1 MASRGRQALRTL
13 AVAWLLCAHTA
24 ATPVA
29 AVAVDESR
37 ATSLVLIT
45 IDTLRADHVHAYGGP
60 VPTPS
65 LDRLASQGVLVESAY
80 SPTPSTGPAHVSLL
94 TGLHVWRHRTLQNAI
109 PLDPRLPTLA
119 NILGDSGF
127 ETGAFVSSYILHR
140 RFGFHRG
147 FATYVFE
154 PSEPY
159 LWRGKR
165 RKRFWTRGEE
175 TTRAAN
181 SWLSKHAEGP
191 FFLWVH
197 YFDPHWPYRPP
208 VGFRVSPQ
216 DPVDLTGK
224 KLPRDQR
231 VRGARH
237 LKDLNRA
244 YRGEVA
250 YVDAQVGKLLER
262 IKLLGADARTAVVLT
277 SDHGEGLGDHGV
289 MEHGLHLFEE
299 LVRVPMIIRAPGLP
313 AGRRVSGPAQLEDL
327 APTILALLGVDA
339 PPIFDGVDLLPWLR
353 GEIDVS
359 PRAAV
364 VGARASNKGMRPYF
378 YIREGSKKWI
388 GQRDGPGSLYDL
400 SRDPG
405 ESDPEDSVEMPSR
418 LTEIVAAPEADGVA
432 LAERPDPEV
441 LRALRALGYAD

>member
-13 AVAWLLCAHTA
+13 AVAWLLGAHTA
-24 ATPVA
+24 ATP
-29 AVAVDESR
+29 AVADDEHH

-45 IDTLRADHVHAYGGP
+45 IDTLRADHVRAYGGP

-65 LDRLASQGVLVESAY
+65 LDRLASQGVLLETAY

-119 NILGDSGF
+119 ELLGQSGL

-140 RFGFHRG
+140 RFGFHQG

-159 LWRGKR
+159 TWRGKVR
-165 RKRFWTRGEE
+165 QRFWTRGEE

-181 SWLSKHAEGP
+181 TWLSKHAEAP

-216 DPVDLTGK
+216 DPVDLAGK
-224 KLPRDQR
+224 KLPQDQR

-237 LKDLNRA
+237 LRDLNRA

-262 IKLLGADARTAVVLT
+262 IKLLGADTRTAVVLT
-277 SDHGEGLGDHGV
+277 SDHGEGLGDHGI

-299 LVRVPMIIRAPGLP
+299 LVRVPLIIRAPGLP

-327 APTILALLGVDA
+327 APTILALLGVD
-339 PPIFDGVDLLPWLR
+339 PPSTLDGVDLVPWLR

-359 PRAAV
+359 PRIAV
-364 VGARASNKGMRPYF
+364 VGARAANKGRRPYF
-378 YIREGSKKWI
+378 YIREGPTKWI
-388 GQRDGPGSLYDL
+388 GERNRPGSLYDL

-418 LTEIVAAPEADGVA
+418 LTEIVAASESDGVA
-432 LAERPDPEV
+432 PAEGPDPEV

>member
-13 AVAWLLCAHTA
+13 AVAWLLGAHTA
-24 ATPVA
+24 ATP
-29 AVAVDESR
+29 AVADDEHH

-45 IDTLRADHVHAYGGP
+45 IDTLRADHVRAYGGP

-65 LDRLASQGVLVESAY
+65 LDRLASQGVLLETAY

-119 NILGDSGF
+119 ELLGQSGL

-140 RFGFHRG
+140 RFGFHQG

-159 LWRGKR
+159 TWRGKVR
-165 RKRFWTRGEE
+165 QRFWTRGEE

-181 SWLSKHAEGP
+181 TWLSKHAEAP

-216 DPVDLTGK
+216 DPVDLAGK
-224 KLPRDQR
+224 KLPQDQR

-237 LKDLNRA
+237 LRDLNRA

-262 IKLLGADARTAVVLT
+262 IKLLGASERTAVVLT
-277 SDHGEGLGDHGV
+277 SDHGEGLGDHGI

-299 LVRVPMIIRAPGLP
+299 LVRVPLIIRAPGLP

-327 APTILALLGVDA
+327 APTILALLGVD
-339 PPIFDGVDLLPWLR
+339 PPSTLDGVDLVPWLR

-359 PRAAV
+359 PRIAV
-364 VGARASNKGMRPYF
+364 VGARAANKGRRPYF
-378 YIREGSKKWI
+378 YIREGPTKWI
-388 GQRDGPGSLYDL
+388 GERNGPGSLYDL

-405 ESDPEDSVEMPSR
+405 ESDPDDSVEMPSR
-418 LTEIVAAPEADGVA
+418 LTEIVAASEADGVA
-432 LAERPDPEV
+432 PAEGPDPEV